1 MKILLQGQLAV
12 AAECHSLDLAVSAD
26 TTVEALIVE
35 IAQSLPPA
43 AQELLLNA
51 DQTVRATFFVAL
63 DGEHL
68 RDYSTT
74 IPTHAK
80 EIMLLPPMAGG

>member
-1 MKILLQGQLAV
+1 MKILLQGQLSS
-12 AAECHSLDLAVSAD
+12 AAECHTLDLAISTN
-26 TTVEALIVE
+26 TTIETLIVE
-35 IAQSLPPA
+35 IAQSLPSA
-43 AQELLLNA
+43 AQQLLLNA
-51 DQTVRATFFVAL
+51 DQTVRSTFFVAL

-80 EIMLLPPMAGG
+80 ELMLLPPMAGG